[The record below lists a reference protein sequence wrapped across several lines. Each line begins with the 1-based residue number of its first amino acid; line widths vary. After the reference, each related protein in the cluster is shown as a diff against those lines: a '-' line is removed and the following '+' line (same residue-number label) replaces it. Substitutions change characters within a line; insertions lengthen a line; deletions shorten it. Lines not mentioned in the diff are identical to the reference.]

1 MTTTNTCSVS
11 SSVSMQYTCAVP
23 ALSGYDV
30 QTYYLSSDATTCN
43 WDSSLSYD
51 GAVIEASPVGSCMYV
66 HDLLIHPVNT
76 IHQYIFSYLTGTVRP
91 FMHIIITFLTLLP
104 FTLLSCSP
112 VPVSPTEVDTA
123 DSCMF
128 DKDAGLNPFVT
139 VYSGSTTCG
148 TDAKSTIVTNL
159 NPVCE
164 DASATLGM
172 PAWSKW
178 YYRV

>member
-1 MTTTNTCSVS
+1 M
-11 SSVSMQYTCAVP
+11 
-23 ALSGYDV
+23 LSIIYPIDV
-30 QTYYLSSDATTCN
+30 HYHTPFDIVRPVCTLFSP
-43 WDSSLSYD
+43 SLS
-51 GAVIEASPVGSCMYV
+51 
-66 HDLLIHPVNT
+66 
-76 IHQYIFSYLTGTVRP
+76 FS
-91 FMHIIITFLTLLP
+91 LP
-104 FTLLSCSP
+104 LPSP
-112 VPVSPTEVDTA
+112 VPVSATEVDTS

-128 DKDAGLNPFVT
+128 DKDAGLAPFVT

-148 TDAKSTIVTNL
+148 SDAKSTIVTNL